1 MAYLISLVPVVLYLL
16 LIKGLDGFS
25 LARWTKMVEC
35 LVWGIVICV
44 ICFFLGRAIQSDS
57 EGLFPLIEE
66 VVKCLPLIVAIHR
79 KRSAFFAETLI
90 YGAAIGAGFAIL
102 ENVLYISLSEE
113 FTMGDAILRGFGT
126 ALLHMGCTALLATL
140 VLLFVRS
147 AAETPLSIRIILSI
161 DAIVPSFAIHYLYNL
176 FLLPEFLQMILVVL
190 VIVSAIM
197 LIYSIDEKLIHGW
210 LDLCINNDINL
221 YTSIKEGNLKTTN
234 AGQYLMMAKD
244 RFQPEVFFDILCYL
258 GLYLEISIAA
268 KSRMIMKEAELD
280 VPISEEEHKEN
291 VAKFAELKSLR
302 KSIGTAGI
310 LFLSPL
316 VNARAADEWA
326 MNELL

>member
-1 MAYLISLVPVVLYLL
+1 MAYLISLVPVLLYLL

-35 LVWGIVICV
+35 TVWGVVTCLICY
-44 ICFFLGRAIQSDS
+44 FLGRVVDSDS
-57 EGLFPLIEE
+57 EGLFPLLEE
-66 VVKCLPLIVAIHR
+66 IIKCLPLVVAIHR

-90 YGAAIGAGFAIL
+90 YGAAIGAGFALL
-102 ENVLYISLSEE
+102 ENVFYIAMSEQ

-140 VLLFVRS
+140 VLLMLRS
-147 AAETPLSIRIILSI
+147 ASETPLAIRVILTL
-161 DAIVPSFAIHYLYNL
+161 DAILPSFGVHYLYNL
-176 FLLPEFLQMILVVL
+176 FLLPEFLQMVLVVL
-190 VIVSAIM
+190 IIVSAI
-197 LIYSIDEKLIHGW
+197 LGIYAIDEKVIHGW

-268 KSRMIMKEAELD
+268 KSRMIMKEAEMD
-280 VPISEEEHKEN
+280 MPISEEEHKEN
-291 VAKFAELKSLR
+291 AAKFAELKSLR

-316 VNARAADEWA
+316 VNAKAADEWA
-326 MNELL
+326 MSELL